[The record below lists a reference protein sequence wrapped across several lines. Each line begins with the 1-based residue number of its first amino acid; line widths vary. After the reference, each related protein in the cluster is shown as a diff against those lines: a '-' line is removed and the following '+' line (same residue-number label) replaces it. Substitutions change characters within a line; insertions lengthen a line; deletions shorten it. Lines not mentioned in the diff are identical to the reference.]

1 MKSLHHIT
9 FKKMKKLFI
18 LIFRLVQCIRTA
30 YFNVTDFTMDCD
42 GSELEEY
49 LKDAQTYEEGF
60 WKE

>member
-1 MKSLHHIT
+1 
-9 FKKMKKLFI
+9 MKKLFI